1 MSNYSLTFINNSN
14 IEGDAC
20 VYQQD
25 PDLGVENVQSL
36 AWFTQAAAPTTTLEF
51 DWSIDYSFVWSQT
64 GNLVPGVVFT
74 ASQTWPADL
83 SSTNQVTFTNDSGA
97 FTFENQTKGAEEGSL
112 YITEDSTIP
121 VDVASVGIGMSG
133 FGTFAVDAEPN
144 YNLVFTP
151 HPEYWITFGTYTQG
165 EVMNISESTNSAQIE
180 FPENVYAMTATL
192 NADNTW
198 TISQG

>member
-14 IEGDAC
+14 LEGDAC

-25 PDLGVENVQSL
+25 PDLGVENVQTL
-36 AWFTQAAAPTTTLEF
+36 AWFTKSAAPTTQLIF

-74 ASQTWPADL
+74 ASQTWAADL
-83 SSTNQVTFTNDSGA
+83 SSTNQVTFTDENGA
-97 FTFENQTKGAEEGSL
+97 FTFENQTQGAEEGSL
-112 YITEDSTIP
+112 YISEDGTIP
-121 VDVASVGIGMSG
+121 VGEASVGIGMSG

-165 EVMNISESTNSAQIE
+165 EVMNISESTNSAQIS
-180 FPENVYAMTATL
+180 FPDNVYAMTATL

-198 TISQG
+198 TITQG

>member
-1 MSNYSLTFINNSN
+1 MSNYSLTFINNSDQ
-14 IEGDAC
+14 EGDAC

-25 PDLGVENVQSL
+25 PDLGVANVQSL
-36 AWFTQAAAPTTTLEF
+36 AWFTKAANPTTTVEF
-51 DWSIDYSFVWSQT
+51 DWSIDYSFVWSET
-64 GNLVPGVVFT
+64 GNLVPGVVFI
-74 ASQTWPADL
+74 ASQAWAADL
-83 SSTNQVTFTNDSGA
+83 STTNQVTFTNNGA
-97 FTFENQTKGAEEGSL
+97 FTFENQTVGAGEGNL
-112 YITEDSTIP
+112 YITEDGTIP

-165 EVMNISESTNSAQIE
+165 EVMNISESTNAAQIS
-180 FPENVYAMTATL
+180 FPANVYAMTATL

-198 TISQG
+198 TIAQD